1 MKKLF
6 LLAILLIAFLIS
18 CRDSTKAQY
27 AALGEDSKIELV
39 NADGSV
45 THSWIS
51 SGKVLTE
58 ESSDGYYFMDR
69 ATGKLVRVSGNL
81 IITVA
86 EPGERIITIKPYKSE

>member
-1 MKKLF
+1 MKKVF
-6 LLAILLIAFLIS
+6 LLVILMITLIS
-18 CRDSTKAQY
+18 CRDSTVAQY

-51 SGKVLTE
+51 SGKVKTE

-69 ATGKLVRVSGNL
+69 ATEKLVRVTGNV

-86 EPGERIITIKPYKSE
+86 EPGEKIVTIKPYKSE

>member
-6 LLAILLIAFLIS
+6 LLVILMITLVS
-18 CRDSTKAQY
+18 CRDSGTAQWD
-27 AALGEDSKIELV
+27 ALGEDSKIELL

-51 SGKVLTE
+51 SGKVATE
-58 ESSDGYYFMDR
+58 NGTDGYYFMDD
-69 ATGKLVRVSGNL
+69 ATGKLVRISGNV

-86 EPGERIITIKPYKSE
+86 DKTTSVTTITN